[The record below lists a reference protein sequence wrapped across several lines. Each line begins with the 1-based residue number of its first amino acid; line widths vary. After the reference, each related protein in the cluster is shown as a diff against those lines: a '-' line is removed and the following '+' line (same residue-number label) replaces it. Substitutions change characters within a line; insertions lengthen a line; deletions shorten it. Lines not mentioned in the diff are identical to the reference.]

1 MHMFNQVDQIQTL
14 PDRTISAQGGSSK
27 FLFLMTGQYK
37 ALKFESAPL
46 NGLLQE
52 IFDYFRQLYTAK
64 HTPLPKKTKPSQ
76 EAKPGDLYEKFKTA
90 YFRPEGDWPTN
101 IDWVP
106 DQYPPRTTEP
116 MIQGQ
121 QLAINTT
128 SRKFL
133 LSELADAD
141 STGSDIKTLAT
152 VRTKSSATGGGN
164 IRARGND
171 QGINARLS
179 GTDTSTGS
187 RRTRARKRAAVDMG
201 PPLRHSERLKNKR
214 SPS

>member
-46 NGLLQE
+46 NDLLQE

-106 DQYPPRTTEP
+106 DQYPPRTTEA
-116 MIQGQ
+116 MIQGH
-121 QLAINTT
+121 QLAINRFNTT

-152 VRTKSSATGGGN
+152 VRTKSPANGGGY

-171 QGINARLS
+171 QGINALLS
-179 GTDTSTGS
+179 GTDTSAGN
-187 RRTRARKRAAVDMG
+187 RRTRARKRA
-201 PPLRHSERLKNKR
+201 LRHSKRLKNKP